1 VVLRL
6 RFGDFSRASRSL
18 TLHRATAESRVILRA
33 AKTLLITASPT
44 IQRRG
49 LTLIG
54 MAVTNI
60 EPDGGGIQLVLPL
73 YRDQLA
79 LDRALDELRE
89 RFGPGT
95 ITRATLVGQDSGATP
110 ALLADESPLLN

>member
-1 VVLRL
+1 
-6 RFGDFSRASRSL
+6 
-18 TLHRATAESRVILRA
+18 
-33 AKTLLITASPT
+33 
-44 IQRRG
+44 
-49 LTLIG
+49 

-95 ITRATLVGQDSGATP
+95 ITRATLVGQDSGSTP
-110 ALLADESPLLN
+110 ALLADESPLLR